1 MTTTTRRSIGVVSIL
16 LASLSLLSTTH
27 ADPQDSSAVKVIVH
41 PDVNVSKVTQ
51 AEISRIF
58 LGKKTFWES
67 GARISPALLHEESPL
82 TESFLEE
89 NLKKTVRQYRAYWK
103 RHLFSGQGTAP
114 KTFPSSKQVVDYVAA
129 TPGAIG
135 IIDQSYNDDRVKVL
149 ELVP

>member
-1 MTTTTRRSIGVVSIL
+1 MITATGKRIGVVSL
-16 LASLSLLSTTH
+16 MLASLSLLSTLH
-27 ADPQDSSAVKVIVH
+27 ADPQSAGAIKVIVH
-41 PDVNVSKVTQ
+41 PDVNATKVTQ

-114 KTFPSSKQVVDYVAA
+114 KTFPSSKQVADYVAA

-135 IIDQSYNDDRVKVL
+135 IIDQSYNDDRVKVV
-149 ELVP
+149 ELQP